1 MCATPWKVGFIG
13 SAFFLGWCTTILW
26 LPRLSDGN
34 GRKKFFMAG
43 MALNMLLY
51 TMLMTCESLD
61 AMIFVMFCFGMTT
74 SIRINVGYVYLMELV
89 PENKQTL
96 IGTCWNIGEAMVYMI
111 GTIYFWKI
119 SKDWYFVVLI
129 GYVM

>member
-1 MCATPWKVGFIG
+1 
-13 SAFFLGWCTTILW
+13 
-26 LPRLSDGN
+26 
-34 GRKKFFMAG
+34 
-43 MALNMLLY
+43 MLLY